1 MPPLLPRKR
10 RCPSHSQT
18 ACLMPSGRLTRHATS
33 SGPRWA
39 YEGRYLPSRVGLALL
54 LTLPSDSMGAILVDL
69 ASDEDANEPLL
80 APIDPMQEVWA
91 SGVTYVRSREAR
103 KAESHVADVYQRVYD
118 AERPELFLKS
128 IGWRV
133 VGTNGEVRVRKDSA
147 WNVPEPEL
155 VVVFNRF
162 GEIVGYTAGNDV
174 SSRDIEGENP
184 LYLPQAKIYNGS
196 CSVGPAIVL
205 AEAAELGDITIGL
218 AILRDDNEI
227 FSGTTSTSQMKRP
240 FPELARYLLSEYE
253 APQGVLLMTGTGIVP
268 PDDFSLAIGD
278 RIRINVGPLSLVN
291 TVGG

>member
-1 MPPLLPRKR
+1 
-10 RCPSHSQT
+10 
-18 ACLMPSGRLTRHATS
+18 
-33 SGPRWA
+33 
-39 YEGRYLPSRVGLALL
+39 
-54 LTLPSDSMGAILVDL
+54 MGAILGELAVDEE
-69 ASDEDANEPLL
+69 ASEPLL

-103 KAESHVADVYQRVYD
+103 KAESNVADVYERVYD

-133 VGTNGEVRVRKDSA
+133 IGANGAVRIRKDST

-155 VVVFNRF
+155 VLVLNRF

-174 SSRDIEGENP
+174 SSRNIEGENP
-184 LYLPQAKIYNGS
+184 LYLPQAKVYDGS
-196 CSVGPAIVL
+196 CSIGPAIIL
-205 AEAAELGDITIGL
+205 AEGDELRDVTIGL
-218 AILRDDNEI
+218 GIKRNDNEI
-227 FSGTTSTSQMKRP
+227 FSGTASTSQMKRA
-240 FPELARYLLSEYE
+240 FADLARYLLGEYE

-291 TVGG
+291 TVSG